1 MKKVI
6 KKGFDKLTSII
17 DFIIHI
23 DTHLIEIIQQYG
35 TLTYLILF
43 LIVFCETGLVI
54 TPFLPGDSLLFVA
67 GTLSSLGSLNIF
79 VVYFS
84 LLIAAILGDALNYT
98 IGKYLGIRILEKPN
112 SRIIKKE
119 NIEKTQAF
127 FEKHGPKTIVIAR
140 FMPIVRTFA
149 PFLAGCGHMKYR
161 KFLSY
166 NIIGGFS
173 WVTIFVFGGYFFG
186 NIPFVRDNLTLLV
199 IAIIVISLLPIVI
212 VKILDKLKKQT
223 A

>member
-79 VVYFS
+79 IVYFS